1 MSIITR
7 IRLKWLRTFAL
18 LYPDKLY
25 LQRLFPLRTGYKLNL
40 DNPSTFNEKLQ
51 WLKLYDRNPLYSRMV
66 DKAEAKGYV
75 AEVLGTDENII
86 PTLAVYD
93 RAEDIDF
100 DVLPNQFVLKCT
112 HDSGG
117 IVICRDKSKLD
128 KAAAIEKLRK
138 GLKTN
143 YFYQNREWPYKNVRP
158 RIIAER
164 YIEPAPSVVDL
175 PDYKWY
181 CFDGEPKYCQ
191 VIQARSVEE
200 TIDLFDTEWNHQ
212 EFVGLN
218 RKAGNAGTMPVRPAH
233 LETHLR
239 IARELSKGTP
249 YSRIDLYETGEH
261 TYFGEVT
268 LYPASGMCEFRP
280 DQYNELLG
288 RMIHLPCERRGGV
301 IITIKYDGDLEISQP
316 DLRDYKFFC
325 FNGEVKCFKID
336 FNRQTDHH
344 ANYYDREGH
353 LMPFGEKNFLPEP
366 DKIIDIPEDLDKL
379 INLAESLSKGKDF
392 VRVDLYNLHGK
403 TFFGEI
409 TFYPASGMGRFEP
422 EEWDATLG
430 SWIQFSGELNEDE

>member
-1 MSIITR
+1 MSIIKR
-7 IRLKWLRTFAL
+7 IRLKWLRTFAR

-25 LQRLFPLRTGYKLNL
+25 LQLLFPLLTGYRLNL
-40 DNPSTFNEKLQ
+40 DNPRTFNEKLQ

-100 DVLPNQFVLKCT
+100 DILPDQFVLKCT

-143 YFYQNREWPYKNVRP
+143 YFFQNREWPYKNVKP

-164 YIEPAPSVVDL
+164 YIDPAPNVSDL

-200 TIDLFDTEWNHQ
+200 TIDFFDTEWRHL

-218 RKAGNAGTMPVRPAH
+218 RKAGNSESMPSCPTN

-239 IARELSKGTP
+239 IARELSKGIP
-249 YSRIDLYETGEH
+249 FARIDLYETGEY

-268 LYPASGMCEFRP
+268 LYPASGMGEFRP
-280 DQYNELLG
+280 NQYNETLG
-288 RMIHLPCERRGGV
+288 RMIHLPGERRGG
-301 IITIKYDGDLEISQP
+301 
-316 DLRDYKFFC
+316 
-325 FNGEVKCFKID
+325 
-336 FNRQTDHH
+336 
-344 ANYYDREGH
+344 
-353 LMPFGEKNFLPEP
+353 
-366 DKIIDIPEDLDKL
+366 
-379 INLAESLSKGKDF
+379 
-392 VRVDLYNLHGK
+392 
-403 TFFGEI
+403 
-409 TFYPASGMGRFEP
+409 
-422 EEWDATLG
+422 
-430 SWIQFSGELNEDE
+430 